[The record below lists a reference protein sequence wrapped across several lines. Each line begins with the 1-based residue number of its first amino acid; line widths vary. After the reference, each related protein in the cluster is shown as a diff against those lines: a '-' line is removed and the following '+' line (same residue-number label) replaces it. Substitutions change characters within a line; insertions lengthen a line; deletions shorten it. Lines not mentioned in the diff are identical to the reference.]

1 MSSRFAVIGHPIAHS
16 RSPQI
21 HAAFAAQ
28 FGINVLY
35 ERIDAA
41 PDRFEPTV
49 HMLARDGYAG
59 VNVTL
64 PFKLEALA
72 LGAEVSTRAKAAG
85 AANTLTFLRDA
96 TNDVRIH
103 ADNTDG
109 VGLVRDLTQHLQVAL
124 RDKRVLLVGAGGA
137 ARGVVGAL
145 LAEAPTQLI
154 VVNRSVDKASDLA
167 NKFAV
172 MGNIAAQTFDSLRND
187 RFDIVINATSA
198 TVAGEALPLDRGVF
212 GEATLAYDMMY
223 GKAPSAFLSMAS
235 AAGARV
241 SDGLGMLVE
250 QAAEAF
256 FIWHGMRPNTAP
268 VLAFQR
274 EAVRA

>member
-1 MSSRFAVIGHPIAHS
+1 MNSRFAVIGHPIAHS

-28 FGINVLY
+28 FGRAIEY
-35 ERIDAA
+35 ERVEA
-41 PDRFEPTV
+41 PLDGFAETLR
-49 HMLARDGYAG
+49 MLILDGYAG

-72 LGAEVSTRAKAAG
+72 LSASASARAQQAG
-85 AANTLTFLRDA
+85 AANTLSFTHDRHE
-96 TNDVRIH
+96 RIR

-109 VGLVRDLTQHLQVAL
+109 VGLVRDLTEQLRISL
-124 RDKRVLLVGAGGA
+124 RDRNVLLVGAGGA
-137 ARGVVGAL
+137 ARGVLGAL
-145 LAEAPTQLI
+145 LAEAPRRLV
-154 VVNRSVDKASDLA
+154 VVNRSMDKATELA
-167 NKFAV
+167 NAFATH
-172 MGNIAAQTFDSLRND
+172 GNIEARSFA
-187 RFDIVINATSA
+187 DIGTDAFEVVINATSA
-198 TVAGEALPLDRGVF
+198 TVSGDALPLPATVF
-212 GEATLAYDMMY
+212 KKDSLAYDMMY
-223 GKAPSAFLSMAS
+223 GKAPSPFLMQ
-235 AAGARV
+235 AAATGARV

-274 EAVRA
+274 EALAL